1 MGALRKDSLAMA
13 RFAIPITETGPL
25 LTLADSGYE
34 LVLAPDFGARIVALR
49 RAGRD
54 ILRPAS
60 MATLSRPRVYEFAGF
75 PLMPY
80 SGPIFGDGFP
90 FAGTWHPLARN

>member
-1 MGALRKDSLAMA
+1 MA

-25 LTLADSGYE
+25 LTLVDSGYQ
-34 LVLAPDFGARIVALR
+34 LILAPEFGARIVALR

-60 MATLSRPRVYEFAGF
+60 SAALSRPRVSTSSPVF
-75 PLMPY
+75 
-80 SGPIFGDGFP
+80 
-90 FAGTWHPLARN
+90 R